1 MHARAVIAAFPA
13 NVEQCTAAPGIDP
26 RKPAQQG
33 FPQRGFT
40 DLEQQRLGVLQPF
53 RRRPRRGRRS
63 GLTQQCQPVFA
74 PLGAELFEVFEGQL
88 GPVFARRQ
96 HLPGAVA
103 QQRVELG
110 HQLFA
115 EVAVVT
121 EVSALAA

>member
-1 MHARAVIAAFPA
+1 M
-13 NVEQCTAAPGIDP
+13 
-26 RKPAQQG
+26 
-33 FPQRGFT
+33 
-40 DLEQQRLGVLQPF
+40 
-53 RRRPRRGRRS
+53 
-63 GLTQQCQPVFA
+63 
-74 PLGAELFEVFEGQL
+74 FEVFEGQL

-121 EVSALAA
+121 EVSALAAQHDQQVAQVVGHLLVVLRNDPVSHGQGRQGAVIGKAVAGEPLQHRLGQLADVGAVFHQPGHQRR